1 MKTRA
6 AFTYGQGNIQLSEL
20 DLPQIEPKGLVIR
33 VEATGICGSDSRM
46 YFTGLT
52 PRYINPVVLGHE
64 FSGRVF
70 NIGKDQTEFNIGDLV
85 TIAPIIPCM
94 RCIPCLEGNDN
105 LCEKAIVIGCNSHGA
120 MAEYFYVPQHMVEVG
135 GVVKVPTSVNAHTAA
150 MSELVG
156 TCLNG
161 WQQTGIEPGDNV
173 VIFGDGPIGLTFL
186 QLARNLGAGW
196 VGMVGHRDTRLKM
209 ATELGADDVR
219 ISTDQEI
226 TSDFG
231 QRIDRI
237 VIATSNISVLNESF
251 GVIKD
256 GGSILLFSGYL
267 YGSTYSLDLNR
278 LHYKQLHLH
287 GAIDCTIKTF
297 RQAVKLLP
305 KLQMEKLISRSYS
318 LDQVVSGF
326 LATKEPSVNKIVIV
340 P

>member
-1 MKTRA
+1 MKTRV

-20 DLPQIEPKGLVIR
+20 DLPRIEPKGLIIR

-46 YFTGLT
+46 FFTGLT

-64 FSGRVF
+64 FSGRVYSF
-70 NIGKDQTEFNIGDLV
+70 GKEQTEFNIGDLV

-94 RCIPCLEGNDN
+94 RCVPCLEGKDN
-105 LCEKAIVIGCNSHGA
+105 LCEKSMVIGCNSHGA
-120 MAEYFYVPQHMVEVG
+120 LAEYFYVPQHMVEVG
-135 GVVKVPTSVNAHTAA
+135 GVVKVPPSVNAQTAA
-150 MSELVG
+150 MSEIVG
-156 TCLNG
+156 SCLNG
-161 WQQTGIEPGDNV
+161 WQMIGMEPGENV
-173 VIFGDGPIGLTFL
+173 VIIGDGPIGLTFL

-196 VGMVGHRDTRLKM
+196 IGVVGHRATRLKM
-209 ATELGADDVR
+209 AKELGADDVQ

-226 TSDFG
+226 ISDFG

-237 VIATSNISVLNESF
+237 VIATSNISVIDESF
-251 GVIKD
+251 GIIKD
-256 GGSILLFSGYL
+256 GGSILLFSGYPN
-267 YGSTYSLDLNR
+267 GSTYNLDLNR

-297 RQAVKLLP
+297 RQAVELLP
-305 KLQMEKLISRSYS
+305 YLQMEKLISRSYP